1 MNDGPGTAARIEWLG
16 CGEILLEKELNP
28 QRLRKKIKMVLGD
41 PRYRQSAEKL
51 REAIKQAGGVK
62 KAADLIEN
70 AVISHK

>member
-1 MNDGPGTAARIEWLG
+1 M
-16 CGEILLEKELNP
+16 
-28 QRLRKKIKMVLGD
+28 KIKMVLGY